1 MSKQTL
7 ATLDLANFACVA
19 LEFLPPCQVRPM
31 AERANAAYEA
41 SGHPELKLC
50 DDEISRRQRMAQMRQ
65 DTLKG
70 GKLFAS
76 TADLARQ
83 AVERARESVRER
95 RAGQ

>member
-1 MSKQTL
+1 MTTPTI
-7 ATLDLANFACVA
+7 AILDLANFACMA

-50 DDEISRRQRMAQMRQ
+50 DDEISRRHRMAQMRQ

-70 GKLFAS
+70 GRMFAS
-76 TADLARQ
+76 TAELARQ
-83 AVERARESVRER
+83 AVERAREGVRER